1 MGQHGEKNSSVF
13 SCAIFIIDLLFVN
26 IFIKLSLCIIR
37 CGSRGLGIM
46 DIYGAEFDWI
56 SMWLLSVISGWLTYT
71 CARTAAKV
79 HIQVRIMPVPDK
91 SSTRS
96 FSIASPW
103 YSTFIK
109 HETLHNLNN
118 KWGQASEWT
127 HRPFVVRPPT
137 HFDLNLGL
145 NITLSPNRRYQR
157 PV

>member
-1 MGQHGEKNSSVF
+1 MSPQEHGVVGQHDEKNSSVF
-13 SCAIFIIDLLFVN
+13 SAVFTPDILFVN

-96 FSIASPW
+96 FSIATPW
-103 YSTFIK
+103 CSTF
-109 HETLHNLNN
+109 
-118 KWGQASEWT
+118 
-127 HRPFVVRPPT
+127 
-137 HFDLNLGL
+137 
-145 NITLSPNRRYQR
+145 YQTR
-157 PV
+157 DSSQFKQ